1 MNFDTV
7 HEYHFYNKDNDIY
20 YCEDHETLIIASMGD
35 NTNRLMIEGITPV
48 QLRAFVNTMN
58 KKLLNEN
65 LETNTNNKDT
75 VEAE

>member
-20 YCEDHETLIIASMGD
+20 YCEDHQTLIIASMGD
-35 NTNRLMIEGITPV
+35 NTNRLMIEGIKMDDIKN
-48 QLRAFVNTMN
+48 FVNIMN

-65 LETNTNNKDT
+65 LENHNHGKDA
-75 VEAE
+75 VET

>member
-20 YCEDHETLIIASMGD
+20 YCEDHQTLIIASMGD
-35 NTNRLMIEGITPV
+35 NMNRLMIEGITPV
-48 QLRAFVNTMN
+48 QLQAFVNNMN

-65 LETNTNNKDT
+65 LENHNHSKDAA
-75 VEAE
+75 EA

>member
-7 HEYHFYNKDNDIY
+7 HEYHFYNRDNDIY

-48 QLRAFVNTMN
+48 QLQAFINIMN
-58 KKLLNEN
+58 KKQLNEN
-65 LETNTNNKDT
+65 LEDNNHSQHAVK
-75 VEAE
+75 AK

>member
-7 HEYHFYNKDNDIY
+7 HEYHFYNKDNDIH
-20 YCEDHETLIIASMGD
+20 YCEDHQTLIIASMGD

-58 KKLLNEN
+58 KKQLNEN
-65 LETNTNNKDT
+65 LENNTNSKDT
-75 VEAE
+75 VEAK

>member
-35 NTNRLMIEGITPV
+35 VTNRLMIEGITPV

-65 LETNTNNKDT
+65 LETNTNSKDT
-75 VEAE
+75 VEAK